1 MGNPMQIEDITRLI
15 KTGVPDSEVEV
26 DGDGTHFTAIIVSDE
41 FAGKNMVQQHQVVYK
56 ALGDKMG
63 TDIHALSIQTYTPE
77 QWTKKS
83 SLRVISTG

>member
-1 MGNPMQIEDITRLI
+1 MQIEEIAKLI

-26 DGDGTHFTAIIVSDE
+26 DGDGTHFTAIIVSDV
-41 FAGKNMVQQHQVVYK
+41 FTGKNMVQQHQVVYK

-77 QWTKKS
+77 EWKKKS
-83 SLRVISTG
+83 PFRVISTF

>member
-1 MGNPMQIEDITRLI
+1 MQVEDITRLI
-15 KTGVPDSEVEV
+15 KAGVPDSEVEV
-26 DGDGTHFTAIIVSDE
+26 EGDGTHFTAVIVSDI
-41 FAGKNMVQQHQVVYK
+41 FAGKNMVQQHQLVYK
-56 ALGDKMG
+56 ALGDKVG